1 MFLSEYLA
9 DLTKTID
16 EYAKSSIILSSEVES
31 DFRTERIGFIKGKI
45 IFIDD
50 SKFFFTEY
58 LDLRYKIE
66 KLTYSFH
73 YQDKKA
79 I

>member
-31 DFRTERIGFIKGKI
+31 DFRTEKDRF
-45 IFIDD
+45 
-50 SKFFFTEY
+50 
-58 LDLRYKIE
+58 YKR
-66 KLTYSFH
+66 
-73 YQDKKA
+73 
-79 I
+79 